1 MLAEDSFSGSAE
13 AESRALIQQ
22 MSQSLGLLRVAFDST
37 GEAMLIVDESS
48 AVRWANQQ
56 AADLWGGGI
65 TLQMVGRPLSALLQ
79 FHHLDRS
86 PLEDEEPS
94 HPLQQALSAEGRTSY
109 LIQALFAP
117 APAHEQTQLITRS
130 VSWRQIIQMDQSFV
144 LLIFRDLE
152 PLEKALARQRQFI
165 NNLAHELRTPL
176 AIITGNLHRM
186 RRKKQFSDNIQQF
199 LSDASEETQR
209 IGTLVDNLLLLS
221 ELDTDCHRWKL
232 QIDSLLNF
240 VDRWIVKLNPESRGL
255 LHIVSVNESD
265 DYWVQLDQDAFH
277 LILDNLLNNS
287 RRFCC
292 SKPSIEIRLVQSTSQ
307 ILLEFIDDGPGINND
322 DHCVAAFERFSRIE
336 EHRNVDMAD
345 GSGLGLSL
353 VRSLMEGMGGSASC
367 SSAQEQIGAGRQ
379 GLVVTLYFP
388 RRKSSLGMK
397 SSV

>member
-13 AESRALIQQ
+13 ADPRALIQQ

-86 PLEDEEPS
+86 PLGDEEPS
-94 HPLQQALSAEGRTSY
+94 HPIQQALSAEGRTSY
-109 LIQALFAP
+109 LIQALSASAP
-117 APAHEQTQLITRS
+117 EKTQLITRS
-130 VSWRQIIQMDQSFV
+130 VSWRQIMQMDQSFI

-186 RRKKQFSDNIQQF
+186 RRKKQFSGNIQQS
-199 LSDASEETQR
+199 LSDAAEETQR

-221 ELDTDCHRWKL
+221 ELDNDCRRWKL
-232 QIDSLLNF
+232 QIDSLINF
-240 VDRWIVKLNPESRGL
+240 VDQWIVRQNPESRGL
-255 LHIVSVNESD
+255 LHIVTMNESD
-265 DYWVQLDQDAFH
+265 DYRVQLDQDAFH

-287 RRFCC
+287 RRFCR
-292 SKPSIEIRLVQSTSQ
+292 SRPSIEIRLVQTVSQ
-307 ILLEFIDDGPGINND
+307 VLLQFIDDGPGINND
-322 DHCVAAFERFSRIE
+322 DCVAVFERFSRID
-336 EHRNVDMAD
+336 EHRNADITD

-353 VRSLMEGMGGSASC
+353 VKSLMEGMGGSASC
-367 SSAQEQIGAGRQ
+367 SSAKEQIGIGRQ
-379 GLVVTLYFP
+379 GLVVTLCFP
-388 RRKSSLGMK
+388 RHKSSLEIK
-397 SSV
+397 NSI

>member
-37 GEAMLIVDESS
+37 GEAMLSVDESS

-65 TLQMVGRPLSALLQ
+65 TLQMVGRPLSTLLQ

-94 HPLQQALSAEGRTSY
+94 HPLQQALSAEGRSSY
-109 LIQALFAP
+109 LIQALSAP
-117 APAHEQTQLITRS
+117 APEKTQLITRS
-130 VSWRQIIQMDQSFV
+130 VSWRQIMQMDQSFV

-186 RRKKQFSDNIQQF
+186 RRKKQFSGNIQQS
-199 LSDASEETQR
+199 LSDATEETRR

-221 ELDTDCHRWKL
+221 ELDTD
-232 QIDSLLNF
+232 
-240 VDRWIVKLNPESRGL
+240 
-255 LHIVSVNESD
+255 
-265 DYWVQLDQDAFH
+265 
-277 LILDNLLNNS
+277 
-287 RRFCC
+287 
-292 SKPSIEIRLVQSTSQ
+292 
-307 ILLEFIDDGPGINND
+307 
-322 DHCVAAFERFSRIE
+322 
-336 EHRNVDMAD
+336 
-345 GSGLGLSL
+345 
-353 VRSLMEGMGGSASC
+353 
-367 SSAQEQIGAGRQ
+367 
-379 GLVVTLYFP
+379 
-388 RRKSSLGMK
+388 
-397 SSV
+397 